1 MRGNERVMKLFSA
14 LILALATCFT
24 GWAGAA
30 LAAPLVPLKVAYD
43 GYSMTAL
50 PLIYAQ
56 KKGLFAKYGLDV
68 QVVYIESGTT
78 LTQAI
83 VSGSVPI
90 GQNGYTSAI
99 AAQLQGADIAVVS
112 GISNKL
118 PFQLVVRK
126 GITNAAGLKG
136 KKIAVSRF
144 GTSSDTATTYALRA
158 LGLSRKDVVVLQL
171 GGEATRNS
179 AMLSGQ
185 IDGAMEQYPR
195 TGELQ
200 SKGFSVLVD
209 DTKVAGDYPNSGYV
223 ANRAFIKAHPDLV
236 KKFLMGL
243 ADGVHQFGQDRAGGI
258 ALMAD
263 FLKAPR
269 GPWLDQ
275 TYDVYTKQVYPEL
288 PRPSLIGI
296 DRVLHDLVP
305 VVPRAASARP
315 AQFVDTTALDQMQ
328 KEGFFAK
335 LQSEK
340 PARAG
345 GP

>member
-1 MRGNERVMKLFSA
+1 MKFVSA
-14 LILALATCFT
+14 FIVALSMCVA
-24 GWAGAA
+24 GLGAGAA
-30 LAAPLVPLKVAYD
+30 AAPLTPLKVAYD

-99 AAQLQGADIAVVS
+99 AAQLQGAQIAVVS
-112 GISNKL
+112 GMSNKL

-126 GITNAAGLKG
+126 GITSAAALKG
-136 KKIAVSRF
+136 KKIAISRF

-200 SKGFSVLVD
+200 SKGFNVLVD
-209 DTKVAGDYPNSGYV
+209 DAKVAGDYPNSGYV
-223 ANRAFIKAHPDLV
+223 ANRAFIKDHPDLV

-243 ADGVHQFGQDRAGGI
+243 SDGIKKFGQDRAGGI
-258 ALMAD
+258 ALIAE

-275 TYDVYTKQVYPEL
+275 TYDVYTKQLYPYP

-296 DRVLHDLVP
+296 DTVLHDLAA
-305 VVPRAASARP
+305 VVPQAASAKP
-315 AQFVDTTALDQMQ
+315 AQFVDTTALDQLQ

-335 LQSEK
+335 LDAEAPLKANGQ
-340 PARAG
+340 
-345 GP
+345 